1 MRKWEEKY
9 KELEDGKKLD
19 EQISVLTDKK
29 DKRAITREELK
40 ELDKLE
46 RIKENLP
53 KVKNILEYKNKLEA
67 ELKDLKEEQKRRQT
81 LAKTDKANEKL
92 EEEMNKLTE
101 ERAKLEAEL
110 KTADNDD
117 KKKEI
122 QGKLKQVQEK
132 RDANNKAFAENQE
145 TLAKNAKG
153 KEALKRIPDD
163 KLSAKITNMSTKI
176 SKCNMICNNLLQ
188 GKSWD
193 SIDLKLEQWQD
204 REFKSDKKT
213 ADKMRESAEEGKEE
227 SKEKEESK
235 KEEAKEGEGS
245 VKEEGTKKEESKEDR
260 KLSEEDKEMEEHI
273 GKEVSRIMKE
283 QKEGKETSLVAS
295 FEEMYPRLS
304 KIPLLKRFAKARY
317 DKMVA
322 DLNIKESEEDK
333 EKPEKEDGEKD
344 KKEKDEVGKAE
355 KDDFREYIKV
365 VAEKGMKTADKERL
379 SQKLKATQEKIA
391 SQPQPQPKQEK
402 TDTGRE
408 PGDD

>member
-19 EQISVLTDKK
+19 DQISVLTDKK

-101 ERAKLEAEL
+101 ERTKLEAEL

-193 SIDLKLEQWQD
+193 SIDLKLEQWKD
-204 REFKSDKKT
+204 RELKSDKKT
-213 ADKMRESAEEGKEE
+213 ADKMRESAKEEKEE
-227 SKEKEESK
+227 SKEKDESK
-235 KEEAKEGEGS
+235 KEEESKEGEGS
-245 VKEEGTKKEESKEDR
+245 VKEEGTKKEESKEGR
-260 KLSEEDKEMEEHI
+260 SLSEEDKEMEEHI
-273 GKEVSRIMKE
+273 GKEVTRIMKE
-283 QKEGKETSLVAS
+283 QKDKKETSLVPS

-304 KIPLLKRFAKARY
+304 KIPLLKRFAKSRY

-322 DLNIKESEEDK
+322 DLNEKESEEDK
-333 EKPEKEDGEKD
+333 EKTEKEDGKKD
-344 KKEKDEVGKAE
+344 KKEEIGKAE

-379 SQKLKATQEKIA
+379 AQKMKATQEKIA
-391 SQPQPQPKQEK
+391 SQPQPQQKQEK
-402 TDTGRE
+402 ADTGRE